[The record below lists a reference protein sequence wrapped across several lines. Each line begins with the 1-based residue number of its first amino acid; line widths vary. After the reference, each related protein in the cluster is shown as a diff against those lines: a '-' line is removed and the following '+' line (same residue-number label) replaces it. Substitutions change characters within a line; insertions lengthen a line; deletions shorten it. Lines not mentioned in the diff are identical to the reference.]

1 EQHAAV
7 LLAAEERLAVAEQ
20 AHATEVEKLHA
31 QYRAEV
37 AQVQT
42 QLGQAKERALQD
54 QGRLEQQLAQ
64 ALASYAQ
71 AATQRDTL
79 QSAAA
84 AARSEA
90 DLLRSQRQADQDSL
104 RDLTRVLHQRQA
116 SVERLQQQLEVS
128 QAAVTEAAAM
138 WVTGPGLPLRPG
150 HHTLRCLI
158 WACNRTAEAM
168 RVKARQAG
176 RYETAC
182 TAKDQALAQAES
194 AASTASALKAE
205 LGALQQQWLP
215 SQGAMR
221 DVEAELGTLQLSS
234 RDALQAL
241 QAESRTAQAAQ
252 AQAAAAVTAL
262 EHDKERLQKLLAAA
276 GDELAALT
284 AQLHSRQDTSKAVEV
299 ELAKWM
305 SHEQAEG
312 VSEEQQA
319 AAQSAVVGL
328 TEARMHTQ
336 LRLLQAAAAADSARA
351 VHQSTQELRQ
361 QLGSS
366 LARVAALEERE
377 AQLEEEVEQLK
388 MALGGP
394 WAMGGRESGWGP
406 RPPPTT
412 RPPPTAA
419 SDITAPS
426 VMASHPL
433 DPAAT
438 VSPPQ
443 TAQQERQQE
452 GQQEGQQQQQQ
463 RGQPG
468 WGLQPGR
475 GLRAAWASLWP
486 GARRRSP
493 SPPLLTLHTDTL
505 PPATAQEATDS
516 PGVPRPAQH
525 MAQESG
531 TPPSSPQPQPLPAP
545 VTLTADINE
554 PLAAGGGGR
563 AGEQLGSPL
572 PPGEQLGS
580 LAVANNIVPH
590 SHSHS
595 HSHSHTAVTRK
606 ATAGVA
612 RGNRFVAV
620 SSATLPHTSAPSPSA
635 AAVFAWLE
643 MMSCPSLLLPVT
655 PQHQQLILQQQE
667 QAQKEMV
674 EVPVPE
680 DPDSDIEDRDEA
692 LQPDLTEA
700 ERNRKVSGEARAARD
715 RDNTYHGRKCKLAH
729 LIDHLPQELWD
740 AFRADAVQ
748 PRVEAIS
755 ERAVLASLLWAY
767 SLLAAIPRHPSDT
780 NIVDHVGKQLETAF
794 SNMLTLL
801 FAGRLK
807 KSVSLAGAKVLVGT
821 NEHQRR
827 FGFRGPG
834 GGHLPAW
841 SKRQCTY
848 VRRMVCGL
856 DVSWLL
862 EEGGVVPTAAMQ
874 AEVALQRGLL
884 EHHHTTREME
894 AAMAAWQL
902 DMVPWQQAELISHG
916 LLPRPPRPPTPY
928 ALTPTSKCPAGA
940 LAVQGLHTRKHDAA
954 STSKLEEFLTTLV
967 TYPYLYL
974 AATSPLPG
982 TGTKLNGPVAVSS
995 DARLRLTDFPEG
1007 RAIVA
1012 LEKWCAEPIAASK
1025 GTELAI
1031 KAREHLKGL
1040 AAWAATPPS
1049 DPSSAEQ
1056 LDLPPQASQL
1066 QPWLVKALGLMLQG
1080 LDAVVGPAPPELS
1093 VAEVTTLQRSLLVSG
1108 ASASPPHA
1116 AGLPLPAISLL
1127 PPATGNSGQEPLK
1140 AVVAAVAP
1148 NMHFLQQQLERKYE
1162 LSRGRTWFEF
1172 LNVLLGYVRFWLTGL
1187 AYIFYLAATA
1197 LRLVG
1202 NGLSAVGGL
1211 VAFTVVLSVAAS
1223 VLSALTFLSA
1233 SACDATGTFIEYMA
1247 RFTDLAQRNTRSTR
1261 AASMQGTLSKLG
1273 PGRLGPASFED
1284 LEEFFMRQLTQLPHA
1299 APPPSPG
1306 SPQRRPPLTPPDP
1319 SGAQQQRGKQRGGGA
1334 GRQQRR
1340 LRAESGSRPDVP
1352 RLAHDP
1358 LLVRCYDLQ
1367 AGAVLLLRLLAWR
1380 RIASIM
1386 ACPGQSGPGPS
1397 AASADS
1403 EEPLRY
1409 VWLTGLRGAGAST
1422 LYRALAALPRDYKVA
1437 ASSSMAEIRP
1447 LHRHRFAYAVLPPRP
1462 ASPGAEGGPGAPATA
1477 SRSAAVKASAW
1488 LTDLSH
1494 GVVSCLICVISVDTS
1509 LESVLPGSAGFGGD
1523 GVAGD
1528 ATPAVTADV
1537 RGVDGYGAGAKDVG
1551 SAAAAAALAPVW
1563 QALALRK
1570 PVLVALNKA
1579 FKVHDKLAAQPGRA
1593 SDLLVNKWRL
1603 AFGEEANRRGLDPDS
1618 LTVTLTELLDTP
1630 PPGVAG
1636 LPQLSDWLAAS
1647 LAVAPQQR

>member
-1 EQHAAV
+1 MDAIVKGAV
-7 LLAAEERLAVAEQ
+7 GFAGASVKRLTGDSQSAS
-20 AHATEVEKLHA
+20 
-31 QYRAEV
+31 
-37 AQVQT
+37 
-42 QLGQAKERALQD
+42 
-54 QGRLEQQLAQ
+54 
-64 ALASYAQ
+64 LAS
-71 AATQRDTL
+71 
-79 QSAAA
+79 
-84 AARSEA
+84 
-90 DLLRSQRQADQDSL
+90 DS
-104 RDLTRVLHQRQA
+104 R
-116 SVERLQQQLEVS
+116 
-128 QAAVTEAAAM
+128 
-138 WVTGPGLPLRPG
+138 
-150 HHTLRCLI
+150 
-158 WACNRTAEAM
+158 
-168 RVKARQAG
+168 
-176 RYETAC
+176 
-182 TAKDQALAQAES
+182 
-194 AASTASALKAE
+194 
-205 LGALQQQWLP
+205 
-215 SQGAMR
+215 
-221 DVEAELGTLQLSS
+221 
-234 RDALQAL
+234 
-241 QAESRTAQAAQ
+241 
-252 AQAAAAVTAL
+252 
-262 EHDKERLQKLLAAA
+262 
-276 GDELAALT
+276 
-284 AQLHSRQDTSKAVEV
+284 
-299 ELAKWM
+299 
-305 SHEQAEG
+305 
-312 VSEEQQA
+312 
-319 AAQSAVVGL
+319 
-328 TEARMHTQ
+328 
-336 LRLLQAAAAADSARA
+336 
-351 VHQSTQELRQ
+351 
-361 QLGSS
+361 
-366 LARVAALEERE
+366 
-377 AQLEEEVEQLK
+377 
-388 MALGGP
+388 
-394 WAMGGRESGWGP
+394 
-406 RPPPTT
+406 
-412 RPPPTAA
+412 
-419 SDITAPS
+419 
-426 VMASHPL
+426 
-433 DPAAT
+433 
-438 VSPPQ
+438 
-443 TAQQERQQE
+443 
-452 GQQEGQQQQQQ
+452 
-463 RGQPG
+463 
-468 WGLQPGR
+468 
-475 GLRAAWASLWP
+475 
-486 GARRRSP
+486 
-493 SPPLLTLHTDTL
+493 
-505 PPATAQEATDS
+505 
-516 PGVPRPAQH
+516 
-525 MAQESG
+525 
-531 TPPSSPQPQPLPAP
+531 
-545 VTLTADINE
+545 
-554 PLAAGGGGR
+554 
-563 AGEQLGSPL
+563 
-572 PPGEQLGS
+572 
-580 LAVANNIVPH
+580 
-590 SHSHS
+590 
-595 HSHSHTAVTRK
+595 
-606 ATAGVA
+606 
-612 RGNRFVAV
+612 
-620 SSATLPHTSAPSPSA
+620 
-635 AAVFAWLE
+635 
-643 MMSCPSLLLPVT
+643 
-655 PQHQQLILQQQE
+655 
-667 QAQKEMV
+667 
-674 EVPVPE
+674 
-680 DPDSDIEDRDEA
+680 
-692 LQPDLTEA
+692 
-700 ERNRKVSGEARAARD
+700 
-715 RDNTYHGRKCKLAH
+715 
-729 LIDHLPQELWD
+729 
-740 AFRADAVQ
+740 
-748 PRVEAIS
+748 
-755 ERAVLASLLWAY
+755 
-767 SLLAAIPRHPSDT
+767 
-780 NIVDHVGKQLETAF
+780 
-794 SNMLTLL
+794 
-801 FAGRLK
+801 
-807 KSVSLAGAKVLVGT
+807 
-821 NEHQRR
+821 
-827 FGFRGPG
+827 
-834 GGHLPAW
+834 
-841 SKRQCTY
+841 
-848 VRRMVCGL
+848 
-856 DVSWLL
+856 
-862 EEGGVVPTAAMQ
+862 
-874 AEVALQRGLL
+874 
-884 EHHHTTREME
+884 
-894 AAMAAWQL
+894 
-902 DMVPWQQAELISHG
+902 
-916 LLPRPPRPPTPY
+916 
-928 ALTPTSKCPAGA
+928 
-940 LAVQGLHTRKHDAA
+940 DAA

-1025 GTELAI
+1025 ATELAI

-1056 LDLPPQASQL
+1056 LGLPPQASQL

-1127 PPATGNSGQEPLK
+1127 PPAAGDSGQEPLK

-1261 AASMQGTLSKLG
+1261 AASMQGTLGKLG

-1299 APPPSPG
+1299 APPPPLGHPSAAPP
-1306 SPQRRPPLTPPDP
+1306 SPPLTPVGHSS
-1319 SGAQQQRGKQRGGGA
+1319 SGASSGGVGLGGSSGGSGLSLGGVGGGPLA
-1334 GRQQRR
+1334 
-1340 LRAESGSRPDVP
+1340 LRSRPDVP

-1367 AGAVLLLRLLAWR
+1367 LVDSVGNLLPHAVPETVAQCFDAQGFFAHASPAVNKAGAVLLLRLLAWR

-1462 ASPGAEGGPGAPATA
+1462 ASPGGEGGPGAPATA

-1523 GVAGD
+1523 GAAGD

-1537 RGVDGYGAGAKDVG
+1537 RGVDGFGAGAKDVG